1 MTISYRSGT
10 GVSCSLSSSIAWSL
24 VKVASALK
32 GDLVGEIKCQASVAK
47 SKWQKFY
54 WREID
59 SDESKP
65 LQPFRNHFMGGF

>member
-32 GDLVGEIKCQASVAK
+32 GDLVGEINAK
-47 SKWQKFY
+47 RVWRNPKFY

>member
-1 MTISYRSGT
+1 
-10 GVSCSLSSSIAWSL
+10 